1 MSSPLAAHIEGYTQ
15 TVLTRRSYS
24 NWPHEAGS
32 CRVNPKTPEDLH
44 QSRTT
49 PRTSQ
54 FEPAIALLVGGTLRS
69 KALPISVL
77 IDSNTDTK
85 IMRGYSEFCVLGDAV
100 KSPTHGPI
108 DRRSPDCSSGSR
120 LVFKSLFFFGMFKIC
135 SWRRLFKILHFRFG
149 ANFTYTSLLCSM
161 YFLSFLYS
169 RTYTYRK

>member
-77 IDSNTDTK
+77 IDSNKDKDYERLFRILRFGWCREITN
-85 IMRGYSEFCVLGDAV
+85 
-100 KSPTHGPI
+100 
-108 DRRSPDCSSGSR
+108 SR
-120 LVFKSLFFFGMFKIC
+120 PNWPEISWLFKIC

>member
-24 NWPHEAGS
+24 NWPHEAES

-77 IDSNTDTK
+77 IDSNKDKDYERLFRILRFGWCREITN
-85 IMRGYSEFCVLGDAV
+85 
-100 KSPTHGPI
+100 
-108 DRRSPDCSSGSR
+108 SR
-120 LVFKSLFFFGMFKIC
+120 PNWPEISWLFKIC

>member
-1 MSSPLAAHIEGYTQ
+1 MSSPLAAQIEGYTQ

-24 NWPHEAGS
+24 NWPHEAES

-77 IDSNTDTK
+77 IDSNTDKDYERLFRILRFGWCREITNSRPNWPETGDLLTVHLVHGWCSK
-85 IMRGYSEFCVLGDAV
+85 VCFFLACSKFVHDAGYSKFCILGLVL
-100 KSPTHGPI
+100 
-108 DRRSPDCSSGSR
+108 
-120 LVFKSLFFFGMFKIC
+120 
-135 SWRRLFKILHFRFG
+135 
-149 ANFTYTSLLCSM
+149 TSLIPAYCVVCIS
-161 YFLSFLYS
+161 
-169 RTYTYRK
+169 

>member
-108 DRRSPDCSSGSR
+108 DRRPEISWLFIWFTVG
-120 LVFKSLFFFGMFKIC
+120 VQKFVFFFLAC
-135 SWRRLFKILHFRFG
+135 SKFVHDAGYSKFCILG
-149 ANFTYTSLLCSM
+149 LVLTSLIPAYCVVCIS
-161 YFLSFLYS
+161 
-169 RTYTYRK
+169 

>member
-108 DRRSPDCSSGSR
+108 DRRSPDCSKFVHDAGYSKFCILG
-120 LVFKSLFFFGMFKIC
+120 LVL
-135 SWRRLFKILHFRFG
+135 
-149 ANFTYTSLLCSM
+149 TSLIPAYCVVCIS
-161 YFLSFLYS
+161 
-169 RTYTYRK
+169 

>member
-108 DRRSPDCSSGSR
+108 DRRPEISW
-120 LVFKSLFFFGMFKIC
+120 LFKIC